1 MTNNEV
7 DALAEVLSDYIKCGR
22 CPVCD
27 EGFCDGVDH
36 GIENCKNAFVIWI
49 WDTLGETYPDQDK
62 SEERKS
68 IFMND
73 YLKLMDR
80 IYSAAFDDGYK
91 ANKSNSYNEAYDK
104 GFEDGKAEVHEYYD
118 EFIEMTGV

>member
-7 DALAEVLSDYIKCGR
+7 GTLAEILSNYIKCVR
-22 CPVCD
+22 CPMRD

-36 GIENCKNAFVIWI
+36 GIENCKNAFVVWI
-49 WDTLGETYPDQDK
+49 WDTLGEIYPNQDR

-73 YLKLMDR
+73 YLKLITLQLLTMDTKQIR
-80 IYSAAFDDGYK
+80 ATAIMNPMTK
-91 ANKSNSYNEAYDK
+91 ASKMARQKYMSIMMSLLK
-104 GFEDGKAEVHEYYD
+104 
-118 EFIEMTGV
+118 